1 MERGR
6 VTFKWEVF
14 PEFDTILLPASI
26 TYADCELPNVGDTI
40 ELYQVG
46 SGDHLFVA
54 GKITWHER
62 HINNGVTTHH
72 YFITRRRPIK
82 VEGEQF

>member
-14 PEFDTILLPASI
+14 PEYDTLMTPASI
-26 TYADCELPNVGDTI
+26 TYAECELPNIGDRI
-40 ELYQVG
+40 ELYQIG
-46 SGDHLFVA
+46 SGCHLFIT
-54 GKITWHER
+54 GDITWHER

-72 YFITRRRPIK
+72 YYVTRSRPIK
-82 VEGEQF
+82 REGEQF